1 MANKRQGISV
11 ALPLVL
17 DNTDGPYKLNKNL
30 GQVVRQNFKNLLLT
44 SPGERIMIP
53 TFGVGLKR
61 MLFENFSSRTKERIV
76 TAIQEQVDDFMPFV
90 EIERILFSTNEDDK
104 NIALNELRIRI
115 QYGVS
120 TINFSDTL
128 EFTEEIT
135 I

>member
-1 MANKRQGISV
+1 
-11 ALPLVL
+11 
-17 DNTDGPYKLNKNL
+17 
-30 GQVVRQNFKNLLLT
+30 
-44 SPGERIMIP
+44 
-53 TFGVGLKR
+53 

>member
-1 MANKRQGISV
+1 M
-11 ALPLVL
+11 
-17 DNTDGPYKLNKNL
+17 
-30 GQVVRQNFKNLLLT
+30 
-44 SPGERIMIP
+44 
-53 TFGVGLKR
+53 
-61 MLFENFSSRTKERIV
+61 FENFSPRTKERIV
-76 TAIQEQVDDFMPFV
+76 TAIQEQIDDFMPFV

-104 NIALNELRIRI
+104 NIALNQLRIQI

>member
-11 ALPLVL
+11 ALPLTL
-17 DNTDGPYKLNKNL
+17 DNTDGPYRLNKNL

-61 MLFENFSSRTKERIV
+61 VLFENFSSRTRERIV
-76 TAIQEQVDDFMPFV
+76 SSIQEQIDDFMPFI
-90 EIERILFSTNEDDK
+90 EIQKISFSTNEDDK

-115 QYGVS
+115 EYEVS

-135 I
+135 T

>member
-11 ALPLVL
+11 SLPLVL